1 MRSLRASL
9 YKDIR
14 LFLSGA
20 GILSLLLPFLLLPAL
35 RWGVAD
41 LSAQSY
47 VRAFPVA
54 VRDLDKTVMS
64 RSLISQLSE
73 IELFSEVT
81 VLDDSTSDAD
91 AIAQGAAAVAT
102 IPLDFFYDLY
112 TMEDCPVTV
121 TVNAGMEP
129 ESTIFRAIVRA
140 VMDII
145 HANQAANIGTYTFV
159 YGDLSEDVA
168 RTMYA
173 GAAEDLFRDA
183 LGRQQVFA
191 GAIQAADLAGA
202 LQRRL
207 AACVLA
213 VMAMF
218 FALSAAKTLPEEI
231 TLGVLP
237 RFRALGGRTAGF
249 LFSKFL
255 AAFVLTLP
263 VLALTAVLFPG
274 ADILFLFLL
283 DLMLLWAAFGLFTA
297 LALWTGDGAAAQRWG
312 NLILLLSLAAG
323 GTIWP
328 LSVLPDAIAGLGKL
342 TLPYYAALGLEAR
355 AQGLGL
361 SGTLSLLWPLPA
373 AGAVGAILAV
383 PALRRRGR
391 GGSRAHTMPGP
402 TVSAVGA
409 EPRSFPAA
417 GLLRRLVRLGLFK
430 LRASAGRLPG
440 LAALLAVAVL
450 CGIAS
455 AAVRGDSADALRL
468 AVCDL
473 DGTALSQELTA
484 SLGEEEAV
492 TCVPAALAD
501 ARRAMLTGEVEG
513 ILIVDPGYAGSL
525 ETGAEASLRYEAAG
539 SSLSAQGA
547 REIVAGK
554 VSAQR
559 SRVRAVGQ
567 AEAMLGRPLSPEEQ
581 QTLQTSIRS
590 LEQTLPP
597 LYELLQEEGPPLS
610 ALFAPGQMSFAAL
623 AVLFTLLTA
632 ASWFGTTGS
641 RTAERRMCAM
651 PRGRLISYGSD
662 CLALSALGTLVALA
676 VLLPAGGV
684 LRQLPAAISYALCA
698 AALALALIRA
708 TALAGRVDALA
719 PFLALTLCLAGGCFL
734 DIGALSP
741 AMDAVSLL
749 SPAGLAVRAAEGS
762 PGACGALLAEGALLF
777 FLGMPGKARSAG
789 RL

>member
-218 FALSAAKTLPEEI
+218 FALSAAKTLPEE
-231 TLGVLP
+231 TALGVLP
-237 RFRALGGRTAGF
+237 RFRALGGRTAWF

-263 VLALTAVLFPG
+263 VLALTAALFPG
-274 ADILFLFLL
+274 ADVLFLILL
-283 DLMLLWAAFGLFTA
+283 DLMLLWAAFGIFTA

-328 LSVLPDAIAGLGKL
+328 LSVLPDALAWLGRL

-361 SGTLSLLWPLPA
+361 SAAFSLLWPLPA
-373 AGAVGAILAV
+373 AGAVGLALAI
-383 PALRRRGR
+383 PALRRSGRSGHQGRRG
-391 GGSRAHTMPGP
+391 
-402 TVSAVGA
+402 
-409 EPRSFPAA
+409 PAA
-417 GLLRRLVRLGLFK
+417 PAAEAGPVSLPAAAPFRRTARLGLFK
-430 LRASAGRLPG
+430 LRTSAGRLPG
-440 LAALLAVAVL
+440 LAALLAAAVL

-455 AAVRGDSADALRL
+455 AAVRGDGADALRL

-473 DGTALSQELTA
+473 DGTALSRELSA
-484 SLGEEEAV
+484 SLAQEDGV
-492 TCVPAALAD
+492 KCVPFELED
-501 ARRAMLTGEVEG
+501 ARRAMLTGSVEG

-525 ETGAEASLRYEAAG
+525 ETGAEAALRYEAAG

-559 SRVRAVGQ
+559 SRVRATGQ
-567 AEAMLGRPLSPEEQ
+567 AEEMLGRPLSPEEQ
-581 QTLQTSIRS
+581 QTLQTAIRS

-597 LYELLQEEGPPLS
+597 LYDLLQEEGPPLS
-610 ALFAPGQMSFAAL
+610 ALFAPGPMSFAAL

-632 ASWFGTTGS
+632 ASWFGTAGG
-641 RTAERRMCAM
+641 RAAERRMCAM
-651 PRGRLISYGSD
+651 PRGMAHIRR
-662 CLALSALGTLVALA
+662 SAARPPA
-676 VLLPAGGV
+676 VPNQEA
-684 LRQLPAAISYALCA
+684 
-698 AALALALIRA
+698 
-708 TALAGRVDALA
+708 
-719 PFLALTLCLAGGCFL
+719 
-734 DIGALSP
+734 
-741 AMDAVSLL
+741 AVS
-749 SPAGLAVRAAEGS
+749 SVKSTARAAKLIG
-762 PGACGALLAEGALLF
+762 PGANRADRGGPSSCS
-777 FLGMPGKARSAG
+777 RSYRG
-789 RL
+789 GSVCSRLRIAV